1 MSAQNL
7 KNLIKS
13 LVDNKF
19 YGSAQNASDHVKD
32 FVATN
37 PVGQK
42 LTGAVVTLLATAS
55 RLGIEYVYYVT
66 RQFAKDCADV
76 TGASKFDI
84 GCVTPLVSLMNNS
97 PLEIEPLVAN
107 DPFGKWSVSGKPM
120 NIVKGMPVPP
130 VQEDTRLSAVL
141 KDTTMTYHHSENV
154 EATAKAIEVV
164 TAYTTYAGWKVSV
177 PNVAPEKVGMP
188 SQVKAQQGVF
198 TMFTGLAP
206 ILAKLDLAVKLPV
219 KSQTRKNMSS
229 CDWFYWLDANIHHY
243 GEHVVDVVDSGKLR
257 KEVFKGTMAFTIE
270 VLQVFAPLLKGSV
283 TVSKVGNA
291 YNIKY
296 PRVNIS
302 LPKILYG
309 AGFSGVDSPSNAMA
323 LLSACREQRGTDK
336 NTRGETYKSF
346 YTGAHLPA
354 SYVDDVLE
362 YRSVFAP
369 LLSTVRRIADKDKSK
384 HVVVQIVCD
393 KTSKMNHVVAFSQV
407 LKDNSA
413 TPFVTQLLG
422 EVTVG
427 FTILYPPNA
436 SYGAV
441 AKMCS
446 GSGVEYL
453 PLSALDA
460 NLPVLYWYD
469 KTVQYVFA
477 THGGDKIAKYI
488 EEVKKEFD
496 LDRLKGAPF
505 MITNMLAVDLY
516 GGGFLAGPTPHNMT
530 AFFVSDPDLA
540 TINNEKLLSAWCVA
554 SGMINWERTFAVL
567 TGKTLLDVKKELVK
581 KNPQAASFITPLA
594 GRLVQAYRKAI
605 TSVEISFIGDIEV
618 EGYVDDMVQM
628 VDDEDEGDHYEVEN
642 VEDEDI
648 ISSAPVE
655 AVRSDDF

>member
-7 KNLIKS
+7 KNLIKN

-19 YGSAQNASDHVKD
+19 YGSVPNASEHVKKY
-32 FVATN
+32 VAEY
-37 PVGQK
+37 PVGHK
-42 LTGAVVTLLATAS
+42 LTAAVVTLLATAS
-55 RLGIEYVYYVT
+55 RLGVEYVYYVT
-66 RQFAKDCADV
+66 KQFTKDCAEV

-84 GCVTPLVSLMNNS
+84 GCVTPLVSLINNS
-97 PLEIEPLVAN
+97 PMEIEPVVSN
-107 DPFGKWSVSGKPM
+107 DPFGKWSVSGNPV
-120 NIVKGMPVPP
+120 NIIKGMPSPP
-130 VQEDTRLSAVL
+130 KEGDTRFSTVL
-141 KDTTMTYHHSENV
+141 KETTMTYHHSENV

-164 TAYTTYAGWKVSV
+164 TSYTTYAGWKVSV
-177 PNVAPEKVGMP
+177 PNVASDKVGMP
-188 SQVKAQQGVF
+188 AQVKAKQGVF
-198 TMFTGLAP
+198 TMFTELSP
-206 ILAKLDLAVKLPV
+206 ILAKLDKCVGLPV
-219 KSQTRKNMSS
+219 KSQSRKNMSS

-243 GEHVVDVVDSGKLR
+243 GEHVVDVIDTGKIR

-270 VLQVFAPLLKGSV
+270 VLQAFAPLLKG
-283 TVSKVGNA
+283 TVSVIKVGNS

-296 PRVNIS
+296 PRANIS

-336 NTRGETYKSF
+336 DTRGETYKSF

-354 SYVDDVLE
+354 TYVDDVLE

-369 LLSTVRRIADKDKSK
+369 LLTTVKRIANKEKSK
-384 HVVVQIVCD
+384 HVSVQIVCD
-393 KTSKMNHVVAFSQV
+393 KTSKMNRVVAFSKV
-407 LKDNSA
+407 LSDNASS
-413 TPFVTQLLG
+413 PLVVQLLG
-422 EVTVG
+422 ETTVG

-436 SYGAV
+436 SYGVV

-453 PLSALDA
+453 PLSALDPG
-460 NLPVLYWYD
+460 LPVLYWYD

-496 LDRLKGAPF
+496 LDRLRGAPV

-540 TINNEKLLSAWCVA
+540 TINDEKLLSSWCVA
-554 SGMINWERTFAVL
+554 SGMLNWERTFAVL
-567 TGKTLLDVKKELVK
+567 TSKTLLDVKKELEKV
-581 KNPQAASFITPLA
+581 NPQAASFLTPLA

-605 TSVEISFIGDIEV
+605 TSVEISIIEDMEA
-618 EGYVDDMVQM
+618 EGYGDDMVQI
-628 VDDEDEGDHYEVEN
+628 VEEEEEDDPYDVEHIEDGGVT
-642 VEDEDI
+642 
-648 ISSAPVE
+648 SFTLSE
-655 AVRSDDF
+655 AVRSDDY